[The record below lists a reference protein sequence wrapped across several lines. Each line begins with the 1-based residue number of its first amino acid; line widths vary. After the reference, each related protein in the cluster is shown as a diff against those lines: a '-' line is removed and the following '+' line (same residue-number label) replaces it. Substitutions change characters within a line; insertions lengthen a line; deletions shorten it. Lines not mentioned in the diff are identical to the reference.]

1 MDTFPDADRI
11 ALDTHPYMAFGT
23 PSDSSMSTFA
33 NTPCTW
39 AGEVNATMG
48 AFGLTTAGEFSNAV
62 NGGALYLNGIGSG
75 SRYDRTYGGGAR
87 VGSCTPWNDYESYD
101 ATMKSNIRQLAL
113 SSMDALQVC
122 SRICFVLL

>member
-1 MDTFPDADRI
+1 
-11 ALDTHPYMAFGT
+11 
-23 PSDSSMSTFA
+23 
-33 NTPCTW
+33 
-39 AGEVNATMG
+39 MG